1 MPDEK
6 TLPSQEQ
13 QLRAPHRRTNP
24 FHVTSP
30 GGLRGS
36 SGAAHSAS
44 ASGSGS
50 AFVLQ
55 GLGTLAALALLGA
68 TFWIGSEFGQS
79 EPADLIVAERACSR
93 AVIGASA
100 LPQGT
105 IVTTTE
111 AAGSEKFWR
120 LSGYARVMSDNSV
133 QEYKW
138 TCGYYIGLGV
148 SRVLHLS
155 PPTSSERITGIP
167 T

>member
-1 MPDEK
+1 MTDEK
-6 TLPSQEQ
+6 GLPRQEQ
-13 QLRAPHRRTNP
+13 QLRAPHRTTNP
-24 FHVTSP
+24 FHVAAP

-36 SGAAHSAS
+36 SGGGHSTSAA
-44 ASGSGS
+44 GSGA

-79 EPADLIVAERACSR
+79 KPADLVVAERACSR
-93 AVIGASA
+93 AVIGASS
-100 LPQGT
+100 LPRDT
-105 IVTTTE
+105 VVTTTE

-120 LSGYARVMSDNSV
+120 LSGYARVMSADSV

-155 PPTSSERITGIP
+155 PPTSSERMPGTQ